1 MFSNKYKN
9 YTFSLINKTQMKKI
23 NNEKLKIFI
32 IFRIINNISKNYVIL
47 EEFELEFRYEYKI
60 FINF

>member
-1 MFSNKYKN
+1 
-9 YTFSLINKTQMKKI
+9 MKKI

>member
-1 MFSNKYKN
+1 
-9 YTFSLINKTQMKKI
+9 MKKI

-32 IFRIINNISKNYVIL
+32 IIRIINNISKNYGIL

-60 FINF
+60 YINF